1 MPIFE
6 IRTEDPARP
15 LLRAEQLAFRLA
27 ELAAAKRPLDAAAAK
42 EAAHRIIDNA
52 AVAIAAIGSDSVRA
66 ARAQAL
72 AHPRPRGATL
82 LGLPTDRTVDC
93 EWAAWAN
100 GTAVRE
106 LDLHDNFYGFGVSH
120 PADAIPPL
128 IAVAE
133 QCGVR
138 DGKALISA
146 ILVAYEIQVA
156 LVTAIDLNAPGVDHV
171 AHQGP
176 AVAAG
181 LGTLLG
187 LDVET
192 IFQAVNQ
199 AAHLSCAPLQARKGV
214 ISAWKAAAPAHVG
227 KLAIEA
233 VDRAMRGQ
241 TSPTPIYEGVSGL
254 LAIFFRA
261 GGKSVSIDL
270 PGPDQPCRAIL
281 ETYPKA
287 YAAGYHAQALIDL
300 AFRMRSRIGDLEKV
314 RSVVIHTKDYTHNY
328 LGSGAQDPEKMNPLA
343 SRETL
348 DHSIMYVFA
357 VALAEGRWHHI
368 DSYRPKTARRP
379 DIVRLWHKVST
390 VADPDWSRRFK
401 HADPLV
407 KDHGGR
413 AVVML
418 DDGTEISDELA
429 VPDSHPRGAKPFGDW
444 HYIAKFGELTEGLV
458 EPKEAARFIG
468 AALYLAESPR
478 LDASVLNVRVAP
490 EALGEPVPT
499 GIFDAAPKP
508 IEPVIEYGLPDLVG
522 QIVAGA
528 GYNEEGQSF
537 WIAFESE
544 CGITI
549 WSPVSFAGCDAES
562 LVGRKVTAAH
572 GHELEKWFEIAF
584 ESGAVSVDMR
594 DESYNGPE
602 AFLIRTEKGRHIV
615 G

>member
-1 MPIFE
+1 MPTFD

-15 LLRAEQLAFRLA
+15 LARTEQLAFRLA
-27 ELAAAKRPLDAAAAK
+27 ELAAARRPRDETAAR
-42 EAAHRIIDNA
+42 EATHRIIDNA
-52 AVAIAAIGSDSVRA
+52 AVAIAAIGAESVRA

-72 AHPRPRGATL
+72 AHPRAGGASL
-82 LGLPTDRTVDC
+82 LGLPAERKVDC

-106 LDLHDNFYGFGVSH
+106 LDLHDNFYGFGVAH
-120 PADAIPPL
+120 PADALPPL

-138 DGKALISA
+138 DGEALVSA
-146 ILVAYEIQVA
+146 ILVAYEIQTA
-156 LVTAIDLNAPGVDHV
+156 LVGAIDLNGPGVDHV

-176 AVAAG
+176 AVAAA

-187 LDVET
+187 LEVET

-199 AAHLSCAPLQARKGV
+199 AAHLSCAPLQARKGA

-254 LAIFFRA
+254 LATFFRA
-261 GGKSVSIDL
+261 GGKDLSIVL
-270 PGPDQPCRAIL
+270 PAPDEPCRAIL
-281 ETYPKA
+281 QTYPKA

-300 AFRMRSRIGDLEKV
+300 AFRMRPRVGDLEKV
-314 RSVVIHTKDYTHNY
+314 RSVVIHTKDYTHTY
-328 LGSGAQDPEKMNPLA
+328 LGTGAQDPEKMNPLA

-368 DSYRPKTARRP
+368 DSYRPETARRP

-390 VADPDWSRRFK
+390 RADPDWSRRFK
-401 HADPLV
+401 HPDPLQ

-413 AVVML
+413 AVITL
-418 DDGTEISDELA
+418 GDGTEIVDELA
-429 VPDSHPRGAKPFGDW
+429 VPDSHPRGAKPFGSW
-444 HYIAKFGELTEGLV
+444 NYIAKFGELTEGLV

-468 AALYLAESPR
+468 MALGLAERQR
-478 LDASVLNVRVAP
+478 LEASALNVLVAP
-490 EALGEPVPT
+490 AALGEPGPP
-499 GIFDAAPKP
+499 GIFDAKPAPLEP
-508 IEPVIEYGLPDLVG
+508 IIEYRLPELVG
-522 QIVAGA
+522 QVVAASGSDV
-528 GYNEEGQSF
+528 EGQSL
-537 WIAFESE
+537 WIAFESG

-549 WSPVSFAGCDAES
+549 WNPAAFEGCELQS
-562 LVGRKVTAAH
+562 LTGRKVVAAH
-572 GHELEKWFEIAF
+572 GHEEEKWFKIAF
-584 ESGAVSVDMR
+584 ESGSVIVDMR
-594 DESYNGPE
+594 DESYQGPE
-602 AFLIRTEKGRHIV
+602 AFLIETAERKIIV